1 MANVMKE
8 LKAEISRVARSEIRA
23 ALAPIKAVNA
33 SQRKYIADLRR
44 QVVEIEKENKALMRQ
59 LEKLDIAIPATQTTE
74 EVPPR
79 TWITAAGVR
88 SMRKR
93 LRLSQKAF
101 AELVGVSLPTVAKW
115 ESLKNKGNKLN
126 IRRKGVFLRLQEVK
140 AMGIRDLP
148 KPDLEPEAQSVPPDE
163 AL

>member
-8 LKAEISRVARSEIRA
+8 LKAEISRIARTEINA
-23 ALAPIKAVNA
+23 AIRPIKAVNA

-44 QVVEIEKENKALMRQ
+44 QVADLEKENKAMARQ
-59 LEKLDIAIPATQTTE
+59 LEQLGAAIPKPEPEKDTGRA
-74 EVPPR
+74 
-79 TWITAAGVR
+79 WITAAGIR

-101 AELVGVSLPTVAKW
+101 AELAYVSLPTVVNW
-115 ESLKNKGNKLN
+115 ESLKNKGKLN
-126 IRRKGVFLRLQEVK
+126 IRRKEVFSQLMKIK

-148 KPDLEPEAQSVPPDE
+148 QD
-163 AL
+163 